1 MDEQSEQE
9 MDRMD
14 YKTEDV
20 FKKRDGN
27 ATVALCVEL
36 SKRGLLGAA
45 AVCLYQAQYSS
56 ARAKTYRRSSR
67 SNSYERKNIALMRMP
82 RWLSR
87 ADIAYGWG
95 YDATSINFEHV
106 LYVELA
112 TGQCSFHSSER
123 GDGPEFRGR
132 WNPEVDSMTSV
143 FRFCDQV
150 LSLNMDSPAICC
162 MPFGNYVG
170 MPLVDIP
177 VRYRDWLKENMP
189 EEHEIIFE
197 SLGVSL

>member
-1 MDEQSEQE
+1 
-9 MDRMD
+9 MD

-20 FKKRDGN
+20 FNKRDGN

-36 SKRGLLGAA
+36 SKRGLLSAA

-56 ARAKTYRRSSR
+56 ARAKTYRRR
-67 SNSYERKNIALMRMP
+67 SKGYSYERKNTALMRMP

-87 ADIAYGWG
+87 ADIHYGWG
-95 YDATSINFEHV
+95 YDATSKNYEHV

-123 GDGPEFRGR
+123 GDGPEFKGS
-132 WNPEVDSMTSV
+132 WNLEVDSMTSV

-170 MPLVDIP
+170 IPLVDIP
-177 VRYRDWLKENMP
+177 ARYRDWLRENLR
-189 EEHEIIFE
+189 EEYETIFE

>member
-1 MDEQSEQE
+1 
-9 MDRMD
+9 MD

-20 FKKRDGN
+20 FKQRDGE
-27 ATVALCVEL
+27 ATVTLCIEL

-56 ARAKTYRRSSR
+56 ARAKTYRRR
-67 SNSYERKNIALMRMP
+67 SKGYSYERKNIALMRMP
-82 RWLSR
+82 RWLERSS
-87 ADIAYGWG
+87 IEYGWG
-95 YDATSINFEHV
+95 FDATSKNYENV

-123 GDGPEFRGR
+123 GDGPEFKGR

-150 LSLNMDSPAICC
+150 LSLEMESPAICC

-177 VRYRDWLKENMP
+177 ARYRDWMKQEMLERY
-189 EEHEIIFE
+189 EIIFE